1 LNLRDGFKRLVKR
14 FKGNIMELGHTPTG
28 DDAFQTAKR
37 LVRETIPK
45 RKKIITASVLCMVGV
60 SVFTAALAYT
70 TKLIVND
77 VFVAKD
83 ASAAIEVAI
92 IVIFVSF
99 SKSLFHYG
107 NAVLQNVLNRSIS
120 SSYQKETFENTLRR
134 EISFFNGKHAS
145 DHMAQ
150 IRLYGMAAGQA
161 VTVICSR
168 FLTEVLTLVALFV
181 VMFLQDALMTFYS
194 ILIIP
199 VIFGLVSFLSRKI
212 RKVAKE
218 EADLSGQYF
227 AAGSEALAGVRT
239 VKSYNLENKSI
250 EKFNSSVDALE
261 DRIFGISKVTAAT
274 HPIMEFLGGLVLGV
288 FVIYAAWQTINYGKT
303 PGEFTAFI
311 TAFLLAYQPAA
322 KISKLWVELQK
333 SLTQSFFMFLL
344 IDTKPQVLG
353 LGSKSLKEVGGSVT
367 FSDVSFG
374 YENDDVSIN
383 KVSFNLSPGEKVAIV
398 GKSGAG
404 KSTLIDLILGFYRP
418 DQGKIE
424 IGSVDI
430 SSILPM
436 DLKSHIAFISQDV
449 FLFDDTIE
457 ENIKDGFSAASKA
470 EINIAVKNAQVDSF
484 VADFPLG
491 LQTIVGANGSNLSGG
506 QKQRVAIARG
516 LLKKASIYIFD
527 EATSALDLEN
537 EREILTALLKTLEN
551 ETVIFVSHR
560 PALFDYVDKVLMLEK
575 GKVVGFDQPS
585 KIDKT
590 STEFRDLFGVLE

>member
-1 LNLRDGFKRLVKR
+1 
-14 FKGNIMELGHTPTG
+14 MESVNTPTG
-28 DDAFQTAKR
+28 DDALKTAKR
-37 LVRETIPK
+37 LIKETIPK
-45 RKKIITASVLCMVGV
+45 RKKIITASIVCMVGV

-83 ASAAIEVAI
+83 AGAAIEVAI

-107 NAVLQNVLNRSIS
+107 NAVLQTVLNRSIS
-120 SSYQKETFENTLRR
+120 SFYQKEAFQKTLRR

-161 VTVICSR
+161 VTAICSR

-181 VMFLQDALMTFYS
+181 VMFLQDALMTLYS
-194 ILIIP
+194 IVIIP
-199 VIFGLVSFLSRKI
+199 IIFGLVSFLSRKI

-218 EADLSGQYF
+218 ETDLSGHYF

-239 VKSYNLENKSI
+239 VKSYNLERKSI

-288 FVIYAAWQTINYGKT
+288 FVIYAAWQTITYGKI

-311 TAFLLAYQPAA
+311 TAFLLAYQPAS

-333 SLTQSFFMFLL
+333 SLTQSFFMFRL
-344 IDTKPQVLG
+344 IDTKPKSVSCG
-353 LGSKSLKEVGGSVT
+353 NKSLQSGNGSVN
-367 FSDVSFG
+367 FSNVSFG
-374 YENDDVSIN
+374 YENDEVSID
-383 KVSFNLSPGEKVAIV
+383 KVSFNLEPGDKVAIV

-404 KSTLIDLILGFYRP
+404 KSTLVDLILGFYSP
-418 DQGKIE
+418 TDGMIE
-424 IGSVDI
+424 IGSMDI
-430 SSILPM
+430 SSISPM
-436 DLKSHIAFISQDV
+436 NLKNHIAFISQDV

-457 ENIKDGFSAASKA
+457 ENIKDGFASASHE
-470 EINIAVKNAQVDSF
+470 EIIAAVQSAQVDGF
-484 VADFPLG
+484 AEDFPLG
-491 LQTIVGANGSNLSGG
+491 LQTRVGANGSNLSGG

-516 LLKKASIYIFD
+516 LLKRASIYIFD
-527 EATSALDLEN
+527 EATSALDVEN
-537 EREILTALLKTLEN
+537 EREIMTALLETLKN
-551 ETVIFVSHR
+551 ETVIFVTHR
-560 PALFDYVDKVLMLEK
+560 PALFEYVDKVLMLEK
-575 GKVVGFDQPS
+575 GRVVGFDEPS

-590 STEFRDLFGVLE
+590 STEFRELFGVLQ

>member
-1 LNLRDGFKRLVKR
+1 
-14 FKGNIMELGHTPTG
+14 MESVNTPTG
-28 DDAFQTAKR
+28 DDALKTAKR
-37 LVRETIPK
+37 LIKETIPK
-45 RKKIITASVLCMVGV
+45 RKKIITASILCMVGV

-83 ASAAIEVAI
+83 AGAAIEVAI

-107 NAVLQNVLNRSIS
+107 NAVLQMVLNRSIS
-120 SSYQKETFENTLRR
+120 SFYQKEAFQKTLRR

-161 VTVICSR
+161 VTAICSR

-181 VMFLQDALMTFYS
+181 VMFLQDALMTLYS
-194 ILIIP
+194 IVIIP
-199 VIFGLVSFLSRKI
+199 IIFGLVSFLSRKI

-218 EADLSGQYF
+218 ETDLSGHYF

-239 VKSYNLENKSI
+239 VKSYNLERKSI

-288 FVIYAAWQTINYGKT
+288 FVIYAAWQTITYGKT

-311 TAFLLAYQPAA
+311 TAFLLAYQPAS

-333 SLTQSFFMFLL
+333 SLTQSFFMFRL
-344 IDTKPQVLG
+344 IDTKPKSVSCG
-353 LGSKSLKEVGGSVT
+353 NKSLQSGNGSVN
-367 FSDVSFG
+367 FSNVSFG
-374 YENDDVSIN
+374 YENDEVSID
-383 KVSFNLSPGEKVAIV
+383 KVSFNLEPGDKVAIV

-404 KSTLIDLILGFYRP
+404 KSTLVDLILGFYSP
-418 DQGKIE
+418 TDGMIE
-424 IGSVDI
+424 IGSMDI
-430 SSILPM
+430 SSISPM
-436 DLKSHIAFISQDV
+436 NLKNHIAFISQDV

-457 ENIKDGFSAASKA
+457 ENIKDGFASASHE
-470 EINIAVKNAQVDSF
+470 EIIAAVKSAQVDGF
-484 VADFPLG
+484 AEDFPLG
-491 LQTIVGANGSNLSGG
+491 LQTRVGANGSNLSGG

-516 LLKKASIYIFD
+516 LLKRASIYIFD
-527 EATSALDLEN
+527 EATSALDVEN
-537 EREILTALLKTLEN
+537 EREIMTALLETLKN
-551 ETVIFVSHR
+551 ETVIFVTHR
-560 PALFDYVDKVLMLEK
+560 PALFEYVDKVLMLEK
-575 GKVVGFDQPS
+575 GRVVGFDEPS

-590 STEFRDLFGVLE
+590 STEFRELFGVLQ

>member
-1 LNLRDGFKRLVKR
+1 
-14 FKGNIMELGHTPTG
+14 MESVNTPTG
-28 DDAFQTAKR
+28 DDALKTAKR
-37 LVRETIPK
+37 LIKETIPK
-45 RKKIITASVLCMVGV
+45 RKKIITASIVCMVVV

-83 ASAAIEVAI
+83 AGAAIEVAI

-99 SKSLFHYG
+99 AKSLFHYG
-107 NAVLQNVLNRSIS
+107 NAVLQTVLNRSIS
-120 SSYQKETFENTLRR
+120 SFYQKEAFQKTLRR

-161 VTVICSR
+161 VTAICSR

-181 VMFLQDALMTFYS
+181 VMFLQDALMTLYS
-194 ILIIP
+194 IVIIP
-199 VIFGLVSFLSRKI
+199 IIFGLVSFLSRKI

-218 EADLSGQYF
+218 ETDLSGHYF

-239 VKSYNLENKSI
+239 VKSYNLERKSI

-288 FVIYAAWQTINYGKT
+288 FVIYAAWQTITYGKT

-311 TAFLLAYQPAA
+311 TAFLLAYQPAS

-333 SLTQSFFMFLL
+333 SLTQSFFMFRL
-344 IDTKPQVLG
+344 IDTKPKSVSCG
-353 LGSKSLKEVGGSVT
+353 NKSLQSGNGSVN
-367 FSDVSFG
+367 FSNVSFG
-374 YENDDVSIN
+374 YENDEVSID
-383 KVSFNLSPGEKVAIV
+383 KVSFNLEPGDKVAIV

-404 KSTLIDLILGFYRP
+404 KSTLVDLILGFYSP
-418 DQGKIE
+418 TDGMIE
-424 IGSVDI
+424 IGSMDI
-430 SSILPM
+430 SSISPM
-436 DLKSHIAFISQDV
+436 DLKNHIAFISQDV

-457 ENIKDGFSAASKA
+457 ENIKDGFASASHE
-470 EINIAVKNAQVDSF
+470 EIIAAVQSAQVDGF
-484 VADFPLG
+484 AEDFPLG
-491 LQTIVGANGSNLSGG
+491 LQTRVGANGSNLSGG

-516 LLKKASIYIFD
+516 LLKRASIYIFD
-527 EATSALDLEN
+527 EATSALDVEN
-537 EREILTALLKTLEN
+537 EREIMTALLETLKN
-551 ETVIFVSHR
+551 ETVIFVTHR
-560 PALFDYVDKVLMLEK
+560 PALFEYVDKVLMLEK
-575 GKVVGFDQPS
+575 GRVVGFDEPS

-590 STEFRDLFGVLE
+590 STEFRELFGLLQ

>member
-1 LNLRDGFKRLVKR
+1 
-14 FKGNIMELGHTPTG
+14 MELGHTPTG

-37 LVRETIPK
+37 LVKETIPK

-424 IGSVDI
+424 IGSIDI

-590 STEFRDLFGVLE
+590 STEFRDLFGVLD

>member
-1 LNLRDGFKRLVKR
+1 
-14 FKGNIMELGHTPTG
+14 MESVNTPTG
-28 DDAFQTAKR
+28 DDALKTAKR
-37 LVRETIPK
+37 LIKETIPK
-45 RKKIITASVLCMVGV
+45 RKKIITASILCMVGV

-83 ASAAIEVAI
+83 AGAAIEVAI

-107 NAVLQNVLNRSIS
+107 NAVLQTVLNRSIS
-120 SSYQKETFENTLRR
+120 SFYQKEAFQKTLRR

-161 VTVICSR
+161 VTAICSR

-181 VMFLQDALMTFYS
+181 VMFLQDTLMTLYS
-194 ILIIP
+194 IVIIP
-199 VIFGLVSFLSRKI
+199 IIFGLVSFLSRKI

-218 EADLSGQYF
+218 ETDLSGNYF

-239 VKSYNLENKSI
+239 VKSYNLERKSI

-288 FVIYAAWQTINYGKT
+288 FVIYAAWQTIAYGKT

-311 TAFLLAYQPAA
+311 TAFLLAYQPAS

-333 SLTQSFFMFLL
+333 SLTQSFFMFRL
-344 IDTKPQVLG
+344 IDTKPKSVSCG
-353 LGSKSLKEVGGSVT
+353 NKSLQSGNGSVN

-374 YENDDVSIN
+374 YENDEVSID
-383 KVSFNLSPGEKVAIV
+383 KVSFNLEPGDKVAIV

-404 KSTLIDLILGFYRP
+404 KSTLVDLILGFYSP
-418 DQGKIE
+418 TDGMIE
-424 IGSVDI
+424 IGSMDI
-430 SSILPM
+430 SSISPM
-436 DLKSHIAFISQDV
+436 NLKNHIAFISQDV

-457 ENIKDGFSAASKA
+457 ENIKDGFASASHE
-470 EINIAVKNAQVDSF
+470 EIIAAVKSAQVDGF
-484 VADFPLG
+484 AEDFPLG
-491 LQTIVGANGSNLSGG
+491 LQTRVGANGSNLSGG

-516 LLKKASIYIFD
+516 LLKRASIYIFD
-527 EATSALDLEN
+527 EATSALDVEN
-537 EREILTALLKTLEN
+537 EREIMTALLETLKN
-551 ETVIFVSHR
+551 ETVIFVTHR
-560 PALFDYVDKVLMLEK
+560 PALFEYVDKVLMLEK
-575 GKVVGFDQPS
+575 GRVVGFDEPS

-590 STEFRDLFGVLE
+590 STEFRELFGVLQ

>member
-1 LNLRDGFKRLVKR
+1 
-14 FKGNIMELGHTPTG
+14 MELGHTPTG

-37 LVRETIPK
+37 LVKETIPK

-424 IGSVDI
+424 IGSIDI

>member
-1 LNLRDGFKRLVKR
+1 
-14 FKGNIMELGHTPTG
+14 MELGHTPTG

-168 FLTEVLTLVALFV
+168 FLTEVLTLIALFF

-344 IDTKPQVLG
+344 IDTRPQLLG
-353 LGSKSLKEVGGSVT
+353 MGNKSLKTIGGSVT

-418 DQGKIE
+418 DKGKIE
-424 IGSVDI
+424 IGSIDI

-457 ENIKDGFSAASKA
+457 ENIKDGFSNASKA

-590 STEFRDLFGVLE
+590 STEFRHLFGVLE

>member
-1 LNLRDGFKRLVKR
+1 
-14 FKGNIMELGHTPTG
+14 MESVNTPTG
-28 DDAFQTAKR
+28 DDALKTAKR
-37 LVRETIPK
+37 LIKETIPK
-45 RKKIITASVLCMVGV
+45 RKKIITASIVCMVGV

-83 ASAAIEVAI
+83 AGAAIEVAI

-107 NAVLQNVLNRSIS
+107 NAVLQTVLNRSIS
-120 SSYQKETFENTLRR
+120 SFYQKEAFQKTLRR

-161 VTVICSR
+161 VTAICSR

-181 VMFLQDALMTFYS
+181 VMFLQDTLMTLYS
-194 ILIIP
+194 IVIIP
-199 VIFGLVSFLSRKI
+199 IIFGLVSFLSRKI

-218 EADLSGQYF
+218 ETDLSGHYF

-239 VKSYNLENKSI
+239 VKSYNLERKSI

-288 FVIYAAWQTINYGKT
+288 FVIYAAWQTITYGKT

-311 TAFLLAYQPAA
+311 TAFLLAYQPAS

-333 SLTQSFFMFLL
+333 SLTQSFFMFRL
-344 IDTKPQVLG
+344 IDTKPKSVSCG
-353 LGSKSLKEVGGSVT
+353 NKSLQSGNGSVN
-367 FSDVSFG
+367 FSNVSFG
-374 YENDDVSIN
+374 YENDEVSID
-383 KVSFNLSPGEKVAIV
+383 KVSFNLEPGDKVAIV

-404 KSTLIDLILGFYRP
+404 KSTLVDLILGFYSP
-418 DQGKIE
+418 TDGMIE
-424 IGSVDI
+424 IGSMDI
-430 SSILPM
+430 SSISPM
-436 DLKSHIAFISQDV
+436 NLKNHIAFISQDV

-457 ENIKDGFSAASKA
+457 ENIKDGFASASHE
-470 EINIAVKNAQVDSF
+470 EIIAAVQSAQVDGF
-484 VADFPLG
+484 AEDFPLG
-491 LQTIVGANGSNLSGG
+491 LQTRVGANGSNLSGG

-516 LLKKASIYIFD
+516 LLKRASIYIFD
-527 EATSALDLEN
+527 EATSALDVEN
-537 EREILTALLKTLEN
+537 EREIMTALLETLKN
-551 ETVIFVSHR
+551 ETVIFVTHR
-560 PALFDYVDKVLMLEK
+560 PALFEYVDKVLMLEK
-575 GKVVGFDQPS
+575 GRVVGFDEPS

-590 STEFRDLFGVLE
+590 STEFRELFGVLQ

>member
-1 LNLRDGFKRLVKR
+1 
-14 FKGNIMELGHTPTG
+14 MESVNTPTG
-28 DDAFQTAKR
+28 DDALKTAKR
-37 LVRETIPK
+37 LIKETIPK
-45 RKKIITASVLCMVGV
+45 RKKIITASIVCMVGV

-83 ASAAIEVAI
+83 AGAAIEVAI

-107 NAVLQNVLNRSIS
+107 NAVLQTVLNRSIS
-120 SSYQKETFENTLRR
+120 SFYQKEAFQKTLRR

-161 VTVICSR
+161 VTAICSR

-181 VMFLQDALMTFYS
+181 VMFLQDALMTLYS
-194 ILIIP
+194 IVIIP
-199 VIFGLVSFLSRKI
+199 IIFGLVSFLSRKI

-218 EADLSGQYF
+218 ETDLSGHYF

-239 VKSYNLENKSI
+239 VKSYNLERKSI

-288 FVIYAAWQTINYGKT
+288 FVIYAAWQTITYGKT

-311 TAFLLAYQPAA
+311 TAFLLAYQPAS

-333 SLTQSFFMFLL
+333 SLTQSFFMFRL
-344 IDTKPQVLG
+344 IDTKPKSVSCG
-353 LGSKSLKEVGGSVT
+353 NKSLQSGNGSVN
-367 FSDVSFG
+367 FSHVSFG
-374 YENDDVSIN
+374 YENDEVSID
-383 KVSFNLSPGEKVAIV
+383 KVSFSLQPGDKVAIV

-404 KSTLIDLILGFYRP
+404 KSTLVDLILGFYSP
-418 DQGKIE
+418 TDGMIE
-424 IGSVDI
+424 IGSMDI
-430 SSILPM
+430 SSISPM
-436 DLKSHIAFISQDV
+436 ELKNHIAFISQDV

-457 ENIKDGFSAASKA
+457 ENIKDGFASASER
-470 EINIAVKNAQVDSF
+470 EIIAAVKSAQVDGF
-484 VADFPLG
+484 AEDFPLG
-491 LQTIVGANGSNLSGG
+491 LQTRVGANGSNLSGG

-527 EATSALDLEN
+527 EATSALDVEN
-537 EREILTALLKTLEN
+537 EREIMTALLETLKN
-551 ETVIFVSHR
+551 ETVIFVTHR
-560 PALFDYVDKVLMLEK
+560 PALFEYVDKVLMLEK
-575 GKVVGFDQPS
+575 GRVVGFDKPS
-585 KIDKT
+585 KIDET
-590 STEFRDLFGVLE
+590 STEFRELFGVFQ

>member
-1 LNLRDGFKRLVKR
+1 
-14 FKGNIMELGHTPTG
+14 MESVTTPTG
-28 DDAFQTAKR
+28 DDALKTAKR
-37 LVRETIPK
+37 LIKETIPK
-45 RKKIITASVLCMVGV
+45 RKKIITASIVCMVGV

-83 ASAAIEVAI
+83 AAAAIEVAI

-107 NAVLQNVLNRSIS
+107 NAVLQTVLNRSIS
-120 SSYQKETFENTLRR
+120 SFYQKDAVQKTLSR

-161 VTVICSR
+161 VTAICSR

-181 VMFLQDALMTFYS
+181 VMFLQDALMTLYS
-194 ILIIP
+194 IVIIP

-218 EADLSGQYF
+218 ETDLSGHYF

-239 VKSYNLENKSI
+239 VKSYNLERKSI

-288 FVIYAAWQTINYGKT
+288 FVIYAAWQTITYGKT

-311 TAFLLAYQPAA
+311 TAFLLAYQPAS

-333 SLTQSFFMFLL
+333 SLTQSFFMFRL
-344 IDTKPQVLG
+344 IDTKPKSVSCG
-353 LGSKSLKEVGGSVT
+353 NKSLQSGNGSVN
-367 FSDVSFG
+367 FSHVSFG
-374 YENDDVSIN
+374 YENDEVSID
-383 KVSFNLSPGEKVAIV
+383 KVSFSLQSGDKVAIV

-404 KSTLIDLILGFYRP
+404 KSTLVDLILGFYSP
-418 DQGKIE
+418 TDGMIE
-424 IGSVDI
+424 IGSTDI
-430 SSILPM
+430 SSISPM
-436 DLKSHIAFISQDV
+436 ELKNHIAFISQDV

-457 ENIKDGFSAASKA
+457 ENIKDGFASASER
-470 EINIAVKNAQVDSF
+470 EIIAAVKSAQVDGF
-484 VADFPLG
+484 AEDFPLG
-491 LQTIVGANGSNLSGG
+491 LQTRVGANGSNLSGG

-527 EATSALDLEN
+527 EATSALDVEN
-537 EREILTALLKTLEN
+537 EREIMTALLETLKN
-551 ETVIFVSHR
+551 ETVIFVTHR
-560 PALFDYVDKVLMLEK
+560 PALFEYVDKVLMLEK
-575 GKVVGFDQPS
+575 GRVVGFDKPS
-585 KIDKT
+585 KIDET
-590 STEFRDLFGVLE
+590 STEFRELFGVYQ

>member
-1 LNLRDGFKRLVKR
+1 
-14 FKGNIMELGHTPTG
+14 MELGHTPTG

-168 FLTEVLTLVALFV
+168 FLTEVLTLVALFF
-181 VMFLQDALMTFYS
+181 VMFLQDAIMTFYS

-311 TAFLLAYQPAA
+311 TAFLLAYQPAS

-333 SLTQSFFMFLL
+333 SLTQSYFMFLL
-344 IDTKPQVLG
+344 IDTRPQLLG
-353 LGSKSLKEVGGSVT
+353 MGNKSLKTIGGSVT

-418 DQGKIE
+418 DKGKIE
-424 IGSVDI
+424 IGSIDI

-457 ENIKDGFSAASKA
+457 ENIKDGFSNASKA
-470 EINIAVKNAQVDSF
+470 EINIAVQNAQVDSF

>member
-1 LNLRDGFKRLVKR
+1 
-14 FKGNIMELGHTPTG
+14 MESVNTPTG
-28 DDAFQTAKR
+28 DDALKTAKR
-37 LVRETIPK
+37 LIKETIPK
-45 RKKIITASVLCMVGV
+45 RKKIITASIVCMVGV

-83 ASAAIEVAI
+83 AGAAIEVAI

-107 NAVLQNVLNRSIS
+107 NAVLQTVLNRSIS
-120 SSYQKETFENTLRR
+120 SFYQKEAFQKTLRR

-161 VTVICSR
+161 VTAICSR

-181 VMFLQDALMTFYS
+181 VMFLQDALMTLYS
-194 ILIIP
+194 IVIIP
-199 VIFGLVSFLSRKI
+199 IIFGLVSFLSRKI

-218 EADLSGQYF
+218 ETDLSGHYF

-239 VKSYNLENKSI
+239 VKSYNLERKSI

-288 FVIYAAWQTINYGKT
+288 FVIYAAWQTITYGKT

-311 TAFLLAYQPAA
+311 TAFLLAYQPAS

-333 SLTQSFFMFLL
+333 SLTQSFFMFRL
-344 IDTKPQVLG
+344 IDTKPKSVSCG
-353 LGSKSLKEVGGSVT
+353 NKSLQSGNGSVN
-367 FSDVSFG
+367 FSNVSFG
-374 YENDDVSIN
+374 YENDEVSID
-383 KVSFNLSPGEKVAIV
+383 KVSFNLEPGDKVAIV

-404 KSTLIDLILGFYRP
+404 KSTLVDLILGFYSP
-418 DQGKIE
+418 TDGMIE
-424 IGSVDI
+424 IGSMDI
-430 SSILPM
+430 SSISPM
-436 DLKSHIAFISQDV
+436 SLKNHIAFISQDV

-457 ENIKDGFSAASKA
+457 ENIKDGFASASHE
-470 EINIAVKNAQVDSF
+470 EIIAAVQSAQVDGF
-484 VADFPLG
+484 AEDFPLG
-491 LQTIVGANGSNLSGG
+491 LQTRVGANGSNLSGG

-516 LLKKASIYIFD
+516 LLKRASIYIFD
-527 EATSALDLEN
+527 EATSALDVEN
-537 EREILTALLKTLEN
+537 EREIMTALLETLKN
-551 ETVIFVSHR
+551 ETVIFVTHR
-560 PALFDYVDKVLMLEK
+560 PALFEYVDKVLMLEK
-575 GKVVGFDQPS
+575 GRVVGFDEPS

-590 STEFRDLFGVLE
+590 STEFRELFGVLQ

>member
-1 LNLRDGFKRLVKR
+1 
-14 FKGNIMELGHTPTG
+14 MESVNTPTG
-28 DDAFQTAKR
+28 DDALKTAKR
-37 LVRETIPK
+37 LIKETITK
-45 RKKIITASVLCMVGV
+45 RKKIITASIVCMVGV

-83 ASAAIEVAI
+83 AGAAIEVAI

-107 NAVLQNVLNRSIS
+107 NAVLQTVLNRSIS
-120 SSYQKETFENTLRR
+120 SFYQKEAFQKTLRR

-161 VTVICSR
+161 VTAICSR

-181 VMFLQDALMTFYS
+181 VMFLQDALMTLYS
-194 ILIIP
+194 IVIIP
-199 VIFGLVSFLSRKI
+199 IIFGLVSFLSRKI

-218 EADLSGQYF
+218 ETDLSGHYF

-239 VKSYNLENKSI
+239 VKSYNLERKSI

-288 FVIYAAWQTINYGKT
+288 FVIYAAWQTITYGKT

-311 TAFLLAYQPAA
+311 TAFLLAYQPAS

-333 SLTQSFFMFLL
+333 SLTQSFFMFRL
-344 IDTKPQVLG
+344 IDTKPKSVSCG
-353 LGSKSLKEVGGSVT
+353 NKSLQSGNGSVN
-367 FSDVSFG
+367 FSNVSFG
-374 YENDDVSIN
+374 YENDEVSID
-383 KVSFNLSPGEKVAIV
+383 KVSFNLEPGDKVAIV

-404 KSTLIDLILGFYRP
+404 KSTLVDLILGFYSP
-418 DQGKIE
+418 TDGMIE
-424 IGSVDI
+424 IGSMDI
-430 SSILPM
+430 SSISPM
-436 DLKSHIAFISQDV
+436 DLKNHIAFISQDV

-457 ENIKDGFSAASKA
+457 ENIKDGFASASHE
-470 EINIAVKNAQVDSF
+470 EIIAAVKSAQVDGF
-484 VADFPLG
+484 AEDFPLG
-491 LQTIVGANGSNLSGG
+491 LQTRVGANGSNLSGG

-516 LLKKASIYIFD
+516 LLKRASIYIFD
-527 EATSALDLEN
+527 EATSALDVEN
-537 EREILTALLKTLEN
+537 EREIMTALLETLKN
-551 ETVIFVSHR
+551 ETVIFVTHR
-560 PALFDYVDKVLMLEK
+560 PALFEYVDKVLMLEK
-575 GKVVGFDQPS
+575 GRVVGFDEPS

-590 STEFRDLFGVLE
+590 STEFRELFGVLQ

>member
-1 LNLRDGFKRLVKR
+1 
-14 FKGNIMELGHTPTG
+14 MESVNTPTG
-28 DDAFQTAKR
+28 DDALKTAKR
-37 LVRETIPK
+37 LIKETIPK
-45 RKKIITASVLCMVGV
+45 RKKIITASIVCMVGV

-83 ASAAIEVAI
+83 AGAAIEVAI

-99 SKSLFHYG
+99 AKSLFHYG
-107 NAVLQNVLNRSIS
+107 NAVLQTVLNRSIS
-120 SSYQKETFENTLRR
+120 SFYQKEAFQKTLRR

-161 VTVICSR
+161 VTAICSR

-181 VMFLQDALMTFYS
+181 VMFLQDALMTLYS
-194 ILIIP
+194 VVIIP
-199 VIFGLVSFLSRKI
+199 IIFGLVSFLSRKI

-218 EADLSGQYF
+218 ETDLSGHYF

-239 VKSYNLENKSI
+239 VKSYNLERKSI

-288 FVIYAAWQTINYGKT
+288 FVIYAAWQTITYGKT

-311 TAFLLAYQPAA
+311 TAFLLAYQPAS

-333 SLTQSFFMFLL
+333 SLTQSFFMFRL
-344 IDTKPQVLG
+344 IDTKPKSVSCG
-353 LGSKSLKEVGGSVT
+353 NKSLQSGNGSVN
-367 FSDVSFG
+367 FSHVSFG
-374 YENDDVSIN
+374 YENDEVSID
-383 KVSFNLSPGEKVAIV
+383 KVSFSLQPGDKVAIV

-404 KSTLIDLILGFYRP
+404 KSTLVDLILGFYSP
-418 DQGKIE
+418 TDGMIE
-424 IGSVDI
+424 IGSTDI
-430 SSILPM
+430 SSISPM
-436 DLKSHIAFISQDV
+436 ELKNHIAFISQDV

-457 ENIKDGFSAASKA
+457 ENIKDGFASASER
-470 EINIAVKNAQVDSF
+470 EIIAAVKSAQVDGF
-484 VADFPLG
+484 AEDFPLG
-491 LQTIVGANGSNLSGG
+491 LQTRVGANGSNLSGG

-527 EATSALDLEN
+527 EATSALDVEN
-537 EREILTALLKTLEN
+537 EREIMTALLETLKN
-551 ETVIFVSHR
+551 ETVIFVTHR
-560 PALFDYVDKVLMLEK
+560 PALFEYVDKVLMLEK
-575 GKVVGFDQPS
+575 GRVVGFDKPS
-585 KIDKT
+585 KIDET
-590 STEFRDLFGVLE
+590 STEFRELFGVFQ

>member
-1 LNLRDGFKRLVKR
+1 
-14 FKGNIMELGHTPTG
+14 MESVNTPTG
-28 DDAFQTAKR
+28 DDALKTAKR
-37 LVRETIPK
+37 LIKETIPK
-45 RKKIITASVLCMVGV
+45 RKKIITASILCMVGV

-83 ASAAIEVAI
+83 AGAAIEVAI

-107 NAVLQNVLNRSIS
+107 NAVLQTVLNRSIS
-120 SSYQKETFENTLRR
+120 SFYQKEAFQKTLRR

-161 VTVICSR
+161 VTAICSR

-181 VMFLQDALMTFYS
+181 VMFLQDTLMTLYS
-194 ILIIP
+194 IVIIP
-199 VIFGLVSFLSRKI
+199 IIFGLVSFLSRKI

-218 EADLSGQYF
+218 ETDLSGHYF

-239 VKSYNLENKSI
+239 VKSYNLERKSI

-274 HPIMEFLGGLVLGV
+274 HPIMEFLGGLVLGL
-288 FVIYAAWQTINYGKT
+288 FVIYAAWQTITYGKT

-311 TAFLLAYQPAA
+311 TAFLLAYQPAS
-322 KISKLWVELQK
+322 KLSKLWVELQK
-333 SLTQSFFMFLL
+333 SLTQSFFMFRL
-344 IDTKPQVLG
+344 IDTKPKSVSCG
-353 LGSKSLKEVGGSVT
+353 NKSLQSGNGSVN

-374 YENDDVSIN
+374 YENDEVSID
-383 KVSFNLSPGEKVAIV
+383 KVSFNLEPGDKVAIV

-404 KSTLIDLILGFYRP
+404 KSTLVDLILGFYSP
-418 DQGKIE
+418 TDGMIE
-424 IGSVDI
+424 IGSMDI
-430 SSILPM
+430 SSISPM
-436 DLKSHIAFISQDV
+436 NLKNHIAFISQDV

-457 ENIKDGFSAASKA
+457 ENIKDGFASASHE
-470 EINIAVKNAQVDSF
+470 EIIAAVKSAQVDGF
-484 VADFPLG
+484 AEDFPLG
-491 LQTIVGANGSNLSGG
+491 LQTRVGANGSNLSGG

-516 LLKKASIYIFD
+516 LLKRASIYIFD
-527 EATSALDLEN
+527 EATSALDVEN
-537 EREILTALLKTLEN
+537 EREIMTALLETLKN
-551 ETVIFVSHR
+551 ETVIFVTHR
-560 PALFDYVDKVLMLEK
+560 PALFEYVDKVLMLEK
-575 GKVVGFDQPS
+575 GRVVGFDEPS

-590 STEFRDLFGVLE
+590 STEFRELFGVLQ

>member
-1 LNLRDGFKRLVKR
+1 
-14 FKGNIMELGHTPTG
+14 MESVNTPTG
-28 DDAFQTAKR
+28 DDALKTAKR
-37 LVRETIPK
+37 LIKETIPK
-45 RKKIITASVLCMVGV
+45 RKKIITASIVCMVGV

-83 ASAAIEVAI
+83 AGAAIEVAI

-107 NAVLQNVLNRSIS
+107 NAVLQTVLNRSIS
-120 SSYQKETFENTLRR
+120 SFYQKEAFQKTLRR

-161 VTVICSR
+161 VTAICSR

-181 VMFLQDALMTFYS
+181 VMFLQDALMTLYS
-194 ILIIP
+194 IVIIP
-199 VIFGLVSFLSRKI
+199 IIFGLVSFLSRKI

-218 EADLSGQYF
+218 ETDLSGHYF

-239 VKSYNLENKSI
+239 VKSYNLERKSI

-288 FVIYAAWQTINYGKT
+288 FVIYAAWQTITYGKT

-311 TAFLLAYQPAA
+311 TAFLLAYQPAS

-333 SLTQSFFMFLL
+333 SLTQSFFMFRL
-344 IDTKPQVLG
+344 IDTKPKSVSCG
-353 LGSKSLKEVGGSVT
+353 NKSLQSGNGSVN
-367 FSDVSFG
+367 FSNVSFG
-374 YENDDVSIN
+374 YENDEVSID
-383 KVSFNLSPGEKVAIV
+383 KVSFNLEPGDKVAIV

-404 KSTLIDLILGFYRP
+404 KSTLVDLILGFYSP
-418 DQGKIE
+418 TDGMIE
-424 IGSVDI
+424 IGSMDI
-430 SSILPM
+430 SSISPM
-436 DLKSHIAFISQDV
+436 NLKNHIAFISQDV

-457 ENIKDGFSAASKA
+457 ENIKDGFASASHE
-470 EINIAVKNAQVDSF
+470 EIIAAVKSAQVDGF
-484 VADFPLG
+484 AEDFPLG
-491 LQTIVGANGSNLSGG
+491 LQTRVGANGSNLSGG

-527 EATSALDLEN
+527 EATSALDVEN
-537 EREILTALLKTLEN
+537 EREIMTALLETLKN
-551 ETVIFVSHR
+551 ETVIFVTHR
-560 PALFDYVDKVLMLEK
+560 PALFEYVDKVLMLEK
-575 GKVVGFDQPS
+575 GRVVGFDEPS

-590 STEFRDLFGVLE
+590 STEFRELFGVLQ

>member
-1 LNLRDGFKRLVKR
+1 
-14 FKGNIMELGHTPTG
+14 MESVNTPTG
-28 DDAFQTAKR
+28 DDALKTAKR
-37 LVRETIPK
+37 LIKETIPK
-45 RKKIITASVLCMVGV
+45 RKKIITASIVCMVGV

-83 ASAAIEVAI
+83 AGAAIEVAI

-107 NAVLQNVLNRSIS
+107 NAVLQMVLNRSIS
-120 SSYQKETFENTLRR
+120 SFYQKEAFQKTLRR

-161 VTVICSR
+161 VTAICSR

-181 VMFLQDALMTFYS
+181 VMFLQDALMTLYS
-194 ILIIP
+194 IVIIP
-199 VIFGLVSFLSRKI
+199 IIFGLVSFLSRKI

-218 EADLSGQYF
+218 ETDLSGHYF

-239 VKSYNLENKSI
+239 VKSYNLERKSI

-288 FVIYAAWQTINYGKT
+288 FVIYAAWQTITYGKT

-311 TAFLLAYQPAA
+311 TAFLLAYQPAS

-333 SLTQSFFMFLL
+333 SLTQSFFMFRL
-344 IDTKPQVLG
+344 IDTKPKSVSCG
-353 LGSKSLKEVGGSVT
+353 NKSLQSGNGSVN
-367 FSDVSFG
+367 FSNVSFG
-374 YENDDVSIN
+374 YENDEVSID
-383 KVSFNLSPGEKVAIV
+383 KVSFNLEPGDKVAIV

-404 KSTLIDLILGFYRP
+404 KSTLVDLILGFYSP
-418 DQGKIE
+418 TDGMIE
-424 IGSVDI
+424 IGSMDI
-430 SSILPM
+430 SSISPM
-436 DLKSHIAFISQDV
+436 DLKNHIAFISQDV

-457 ENIKDGFSAASKA
+457 ENIKDGFASASHE
-470 EINIAVKNAQVDSF
+470 EIIAAVKSAQVDGF
-484 VADFPLG
+484 AEDFPLG
-491 LQTIVGANGSNLSGG
+491 LQTRVGANGSNLSGG

-516 LLKKASIYIFD
+516 LLKRASIYIFD
-527 EATSALDLEN
+527 EATSALDVEN
-537 EREILTALLKTLEN
+537 EREIMTALLETLKN
-551 ETVIFVSHR
+551 ETVIFVTHR
-560 PALFDYVDKVLMLEK
+560 PALFEYVDKVLMLEK
-575 GKVVGFDQPS
+575 GRVVGFDEPS

-590 STEFRDLFGVLE
+590 STEFRELFGVLQ

>member
-1 LNLRDGFKRLVKR
+1 
-14 FKGNIMELGHTPTG
+14 MELGHTPTG

-168 FLTEVLTLVALFV
+168 FLTEVLTLIALFF

-199 VIFGLVSFLSRKI
+199 LIFGLVSFLSRKI

-344 IDTKPQVLG
+344 IDTRPQLLG
-353 LGSKSLKEVGGSVT
+353 MGNKSLKTIGGSVT

-418 DQGKIE
+418 DKGKIE
-424 IGSVDI
+424 IGSIDI

-457 ENIKDGFSAASKA
+457 ENIKDGFSDASKA

>member
-1 LNLRDGFKRLVKR
+1 
-14 FKGNIMELGHTPTG
+14 MESVNTPTG
-28 DDAFQTAKR
+28 DDALKTAKR
-37 LVRETIPK
+37 LIKETIPK
-45 RKKIITASVLCMVGV
+45 RKKIITASILCMVGV

-83 ASAAIEVAI
+83 AEAAIEVAI

-107 NAVLQNVLNRSIS
+107 NAVLQTVLNRSIS
-120 SSYQKETFENTLRR
+120 SFYQKEAFQKTLRR

-161 VTVICSR
+161 VTAICSR

-181 VMFLQDALMTFYS
+181 VMFLQDTLMTLYS
-194 ILIIP
+194 IVIIP
-199 VIFGLVSFLSRKI
+199 IIFGLVSFLSRKI

-218 EADLSGQYF
+218 ETDLSGHYF

-239 VKSYNLENKSI
+239 VKSYNLERKSI

-288 FVIYAAWQTINYGKT
+288 FVIYAAWQTITYGKT

-311 TAFLLAYQPAA
+311 TAFLLAYQPAS

-333 SLTQSFFMFLL
+333 SLTQSFFMFRL
-344 IDTKPQVLG
+344 IDTKPKSVSCG
-353 LGSKSLKEVGGSVT
+353 NKSLQGGNGSVN

-374 YENDDVSIN
+374 YENDEVSID
-383 KVSFNLSPGEKVAIV
+383 KVSFNLEPGDKVAIV

-404 KSTLIDLILGFYRP
+404 KSTLVDLILGFYSP
-418 DQGKIE
+418 TDGMIE
-424 IGSVDI
+424 IGSMDI
-430 SSILPM
+430 SSISPM
-436 DLKSHIAFISQDV
+436 NLKNHIAFISQDV

-457 ENIKDGFSAASKA
+457 ENIKDGFASASHE
-470 EINIAVKNAQVDSF
+470 EIIAAVKSAQVDGF
-484 VADFPLG
+484 AEDFPLG
-491 LQTIVGANGSNLSGG
+491 LQTRVGANGSNLSGG

-516 LLKKASIYIFD
+516 LLKRASIYIFD
-527 EATSALDLEN
+527 EATSALDVEN
-537 EREILTALLKTLEN
+537 EREIMTALLETLKN
-551 ETVIFVSHR
+551 ETVIFVTHR
-560 PALFDYVDKVLMLEK
+560 PALFEYVDKVLMLEK
-575 GKVVGFDQPS
+575 GRVVGFDEPS

-590 STEFRDLFGVLE
+590 STEFRELFGVLQ

>member
-1 LNLRDGFKRLVKR
+1 
-14 FKGNIMELGHTPTG
+14 MESVNTPTG
-28 DDAFQTAKR
+28 DDALKTAKR
-37 LVRETIPK
+37 LIKETIPK
-45 RKKIITASVLCMVGV
+45 RKKIITASIVCMVGV

-83 ASAAIEVAI
+83 AGAAIEVAI

-107 NAVLQNVLNRSIS
+107 NAVLQTVLNRSIS
-120 SSYQKETFENTLRR
+120 SFYQKEAFQKTLRR

-161 VTVICSR
+161 VTAICSR

-181 VMFLQDALMTFYS
+181 VMFLQDALMTLYS
-194 ILIIP
+194 IVIIP
-199 VIFGLVSFLSRKI
+199 IIFGLVSFLSRKI

-218 EADLSGQYF
+218 ETDLSGHYF

-239 VKSYNLENKSI
+239 VKSYNLERKSI

-274 HPIMEFLGGLVLGV
+274 HPIMEFLGGLVLGI
-288 FVIYAAWQTINYGKT
+288 FVIYAAWQTITYGKT

-311 TAFLLAYQPAA
+311 TAFLLAYQPAS

-333 SLTQSFFMFLL
+333 SLTQSFFMFRL
-344 IDTKPQVLG
+344 IDTKPKSVSCG
-353 LGSKSLKEVGGSVT
+353 NKSLQSGNGSVN
-367 FSDVSFG
+367 FSNVSFG
-374 YENDDVSIN
+374 YENDEVSID
-383 KVSFNLSPGEKVAIV
+383 KVSFNLEPGDKVAIV

-404 KSTLIDLILGFYRP
+404 KSTLVDLILGFYSP
-418 DQGKIE
+418 TDGMIE
-424 IGSVDI
+424 IGSMDI
-430 SSILPM
+430 SSISPM
-436 DLKSHIAFISQDV
+436 DLKNHIAFISQDV

-457 ENIKDGFSAASKA
+457 ENIKDGFASASHE
-470 EINIAVKNAQVDSF
+470 EIIAAVKSAQVDGF
-484 VADFPLG
+484 AEDFPLG
-491 LQTIVGANGSNLSGG
+491 LQTRVGANGSNLSGG

-516 LLKKASIYIFD
+516 LLKRASIYIFD
-527 EATSALDLEN
+527 EATSALDVEN
-537 EREILTALLKTLEN
+537 EREIMTALLETLKN
-551 ETVIFVSHR
+551 ETVIFVTHR
-560 PALFDYVDKVLMLEK
+560 PALFEYVDKVLMLEK
-575 GKVVGFDQPS
+575 GRVVGFDEPS

-590 STEFRDLFGVLE
+590 STEFRELFGVLQ

>member
-1 LNLRDGFKRLVKR
+1 
-14 FKGNIMELGHTPTG
+14 MESVTTPTG
-28 DDAFQTAKR
+28 DDALKTAKR
-37 LVRETIPK
+37 LIKETIPK
-45 RKKIITASVLCMVGV
+45 RKKIITASIVCMVGV

-83 ASAAIEVAI
+83 AAAAIEVAI

-107 NAVLQNVLNRSIS
+107 NAVLQTVLNRSIS
-120 SSYQKETFENTLRR
+120 SFYQKEAFQKTLRR

-161 VTVICSR
+161 VTAICSR

-181 VMFLQDALMTFYS
+181 VMFLQDALMTLYS
-194 ILIIP
+194 IVIIP

-218 EADLSGQYF
+218 ETDLSGHYF

-239 VKSYNLENKSI
+239 VKSYNLERKSI

-288 FVIYAAWQTINYGKT
+288 FVIYAAWQTITYGKT

-311 TAFLLAYQPAA
+311 TAFLLAYQPAS

-333 SLTQSFFMFLL
+333 SLTQSFFMFRL
-344 IDTKPQVLG
+344 IDTKPKSVSCG
-353 LGSKSLKEVGGSVT
+353 NKSLQSGNGSVN
-367 FSDVSFG
+367 FSHVSFG
-374 YENDDVSIN
+374 YENDEVSID
-383 KVSFNLSPGEKVAIV
+383 KVSFSLQPGDKVAIV

-404 KSTLIDLILGFYRP
+404 KSTLVDLILGFYSP
-418 DQGKIE
+418 TDGMIE
-424 IGSVDI
+424 IGSTDI
-430 SSILPM
+430 SSISPM
-436 DLKSHIAFISQDV
+436 NLKNHIAFISQDV

-457 ENIKDGFSAASKA
+457 ENIKDGFASASER
-470 EINIAVKNAQVDSF
+470 EIIAAVKSAQVDGF
-484 VADFPLG
+484 AEDFPLG
-491 LQTIVGANGSNLSGG
+491 LQTRVGANGSNLSGG

-527 EATSALDLEN
+527 EATSALDVEN
-537 EREILTALLKTLEN
+537 EREIMTALLETLKN
-551 ETVIFVSHR
+551 ETVIFVTHR
-560 PALFDYVDKVLMLEK
+560 PALFEYVDKVLMLEK
-575 GKVVGFDQPS
+575 GRVVGFDKPS
-585 KIDKT
+585 KIDET
-590 STEFRDLFGVLE
+590 STEFRELFGVFQ

>member
-1 LNLRDGFKRLVKR
+1 
-14 FKGNIMELGHTPTG
+14 MELGHTPTG

-168 FLTEVLTLVALFV
+168 FLTEVLTLIALFV

-333 SLTQSFFMFLL
+333 SLTQSYFMFLL
-344 IDTKPQVLG
+344 IDTRPQLLG
-353 LGSKSLKEVGGSVT
+353 MGNKSLKTIGGSVT

-418 DQGKIE
+418 DKGKIE
-424 IGSVDI
+424 IGSIDI

-457 ENIKDGFSAASKA
+457 ENIKDGFSNASKA

-590 STEFRDLFGVLE
+590 STEFRHLFGVLE

>member
-1 LNLRDGFKRLVKR
+1 
-14 FKGNIMELGHTPTG
+14 MESVNTPTG
-28 DDAFQTAKR
+28 DDALKTAKR
-37 LVRETIPK
+37 LIKETIPK
-45 RKKIITASVLCMVGV
+45 RKKIITASILCMVGV

-83 ASAAIEVAI
+83 AGAAIEVAI

-107 NAVLQNVLNRSIS
+107 NAVLQTVLNRSIS
-120 SSYQKETFENTLRR
+120 SFYQKEAFQKTLRR

-161 VTVICSR
+161 VTAICSR

-181 VMFLQDALMTFYS
+181 VMFLQDALMTLYS
-194 ILIIP
+194 IVIIP
-199 VIFGLVSFLSRKI
+199 IIFGLVSFLSRKI

-218 EADLSGQYF
+218 ETDLSGHYF

-239 VKSYNLENKSI
+239 VKSYNLERKSI

-288 FVIYAAWQTINYGKT
+288 FVIYAAWQTITFGKT

-311 TAFLLAYQPAA
+311 TAFLLAYQPAS

-333 SLTQSFFMFLL
+333 SVTQSFFMFRL
-344 IDTKPQVLG
+344 IDTKPKSVSCG
-353 LGSKSLKEVGGSVT
+353 NKSLQSGNGSVN

-374 YENDDVSIN
+374 YENDEVSID
-383 KVSFNLSPGEKVAIV
+383 KVSFNLEPGDKVAIV

-404 KSTLIDLILGFYRP
+404 KSTLVDLILGFYSP
-418 DQGKIE
+418 TDGMIE
-424 IGSVDI
+424 IGSMDI
-430 SSILPM
+430 SSTSPLY
-436 DLKSHIAFISQDV
+436 LKHHIAFISQDV
-449 FLFDDTIE
+449 FLFDDPLE
-457 ENIKDGFSAASKA
+457 ANIQDCFASASPDEVIA
-470 EINIAVKNAQVDSF
+470 AVKSAQVDGF
-484 VADFPLG
+484 AEDFPLG
-491 LQTIVGANGSNLSGG
+491 LQTRVGANGSNLSGG

-516 LLKKASIYIFD
+516 LLKRASIYIFD
-527 EATSALDLEN
+527 EATSALDVEN
-537 EREILTALLKTLEN
+537 EREIMTALLETLKN
-551 ETVIFVSHR
+551 ETVIFVTHR
-560 PALFDYVDKVLMLEK
+560 PALFEYVDKVLMLEK
-575 GKVVGFDQPS
+575 GRVVGFDEPS

-590 STEFRDLFGVLE
+590 STEFRELFGVLQ

>member
-1 LNLRDGFKRLVKR
+1 
-14 FKGNIMELGHTPTG
+14 MESVNTPTG
-28 DDAFQTAKR
+28 DDALKTAKR
-37 LVRETIPK
+37 LIKETIPK
-45 RKKIITASVLCMVGV
+45 RKKIITASIVCMVGV

-83 ASAAIEVAI
+83 AGAAIEVAI

-107 NAVLQNVLNRSIS
+107 NAVLQTVLNRSIS
-120 SSYQKETFENTLRR
+120 SFYQKEAFQKTLRR

-161 VTVICSR
+161 VTAICSR

-181 VMFLQDALMTFYS
+181 VMFLQDALMTLYS
-194 ILIIP
+194 VVIIP
-199 VIFGLVSFLSRKI
+199 IIFGLVSFLSRKI

-218 EADLSGQYF
+218 ETDLSGHYF

-239 VKSYNLENKSI
+239 VKSYNLERKSI

-288 FVIYAAWQTINYGKT
+288 FVIYAAWQTITYGKT

-311 TAFLLAYQPAA
+311 TAFLLAYQPAS

-333 SLTQSFFMFLL
+333 SLTQSFFMFRL
-344 IDTKPQVLG
+344 IDTKPKSVSCG
-353 LGSKSLKEVGGSVT
+353 NKSLQSGNGSVN
-367 FSDVSFG
+367 FSHVSFG
-374 YENDDVSIN
+374 YENDEVSID
-383 KVSFNLSPGEKVAIV
+383 KVSFSLQPGDKVAIV

-404 KSTLIDLILGFYRP
+404 KSTLVDLILGFYSP
-418 DQGKIE
+418 TDGMIE
-424 IGSVDI
+424 IGSTDI
-430 SSILPM
+430 SSISPM
-436 DLKSHIAFISQDV
+436 ELKNHIAFISQDV

-457 ENIKDGFSAASKA
+457 ENIKDGFASASER
-470 EINIAVKNAQVDSF
+470 EIIAAVKSAQVDGF
-484 VADFPLG
+484 AEDFPLG
-491 LQTIVGANGSNLSGG
+491 LQTRVGANGSNLSGG

-516 LLKKASIYIFD
+516 ILKKASIYIFD
-527 EATSALDLEN
+527 EATSALDVEN
-537 EREILTALLKTLEN
+537 EREIMTALLETLKN
-551 ETVIFVSHR
+551 ETVIFVTHR
-560 PALFDYVDKVLMLEK
+560 PALFEYVDKVLMLEK
-575 GKVVGFDQPS
+575 GRVVGFDKPS
-585 KIDKT
+585 KIDET
-590 STEFRDLFGVLE
+590 STEFRELFGVFQ

>member
-1 LNLRDGFKRLVKR
+1 
-14 FKGNIMELGHTPTG
+14 MESVNTPTG
-28 DDAFQTAKR
+28 DDALKTAKR
-37 LVRETIPK
+37 LIKETIPK
-45 RKKIITASVLCMVGV
+45 RKKIITASIVCMVGV

-83 ASAAIEVAI
+83 AGAAIEVAI

-107 NAVLQNVLNRSIS
+107 NAVLQTVLNRSIS
-120 SSYQKETFENTLRR
+120 SFYQKEAFQKTLRR

-161 VTVICSR
+161 VTAICSR

-181 VMFLQDALMTFYS
+181 VMFFQDALMTLYS
-194 ILIIP
+194 IIIIP
-199 VIFGLVSFLSRKI
+199 IIFGLVSFLSRKI

-218 EADLSGQYF
+218 ETDLSGHYF

-239 VKSYNLENKSI
+239 VKSYNLERKSI

-288 FVIYAAWQTINYGKT
+288 FVIYAAWQTITYGKT

-311 TAFLLAYQPAA
+311 TAFLLAYQPAS

-333 SLTQSFFMFLL
+333 SLTQSFFMFRL
-344 IDTKPQVLG
+344 IDTKPQSVSCG
-353 LGSKSLKEVGGSVT
+353 NKSLQSGNGSVT

-374 YENDDVSIN
+374 YENDEISIS
-383 KVSFNLSPGEKVAIV
+383 KASFNLQPGDKVAIV

-404 KSTLIDLILGFYRP
+404 KSTLVDLILGFYSP
-418 DQGKIE
+418 TDGMIE
-424 IGSVDI
+424 IGSMDI
-430 SSILPM
+430 SSISPM
-436 DLKSHIAFISQDV
+436 NLKNHIAFISQDV

-457 ENIKDGFSAASKA
+457 ENIKDGFASASQG
-470 EINIAVKNAQVDSF
+470 EIIAAVKSAQVDGF
-484 VADFPLG
+484 AGDFPLG
-491 LQTIVGANGSNLSGG
+491 LQTRVGANGSNLSGG

-527 EATSALDLEN
+527 EATSALDVEN
-537 EREILTALLKTLEN
+537 EREIMTALLETLKN
-551 ETVIFVSHR
+551 ETVIFVTHR
-560 PALFDYVDKVLMLEK
+560 PALFEYVDKVLMLEK
-575 GKVVGFDQPS
+575 GRVVGFDEPS

-590 STEFRDLFGVLE
+590 STEFRELFGVLQ

>member
-1 LNLRDGFKRLVKR
+1 
-14 FKGNIMELGHTPTG
+14 MELGHTPTG

-168 FLTEVLTLVALFV
+168 FLTEVLTLIALFV

-194 ILIIP
+194 VLIIP

-250 EKFNSSVDALE
+250 AKFNSSVDALE

-344 IDTKPQVLG
+344 IDTRPQLLG
-353 LGSKSLKEVGGSVT
+353 MGNKSLKTIGGSIT

-418 DQGKIE
+418 DKGKIE
-424 IGSVDI
+424 IGSIDI

-457 ENIKDGFSAASKA
+457 ENIKDGFSNASKA

-590 STEFRDLFGVLE
+590 STEFRELFGVLE

>member
-1 LNLRDGFKRLVKR
+1 
-14 FKGNIMELGHTPTG
+14 MELGHTPTG

-168 FLTEVLTLVALFV
+168 FLTEVLTLIALFF

-199 VIFGLVSFLSRKI
+199 LIFGLVSFLSRKI

-344 IDTKPQVLG
+344 IDTRPQLLG
-353 LGSKSLKEVGGSVT
+353 MGNKSLKTIGGSVT

-418 DQGKIE
+418 DKGKIE
-424 IGSVDI
+424 IGSIDI

-457 ENIKDGFSAASKA
+457 ENIKDGFSNASKA

-590 STEFRDLFGVLE
+590 STEFRHLFGVLE

>member
-1 LNLRDGFKRLVKR
+1 
-14 FKGNIMELGHTPTG
+14 MESVNTPTG
-28 DDAFQTAKR
+28 DDALKTAKR
-37 LVRETIPK
+37 LIKETIPK
-45 RKKIITASVLCMVGV
+45 RKKIITASIVCMVGV

-83 ASAAIEVAI
+83 AGAAIEVAI

-107 NAVLQNVLNRSIS
+107 NAVLQTVLNRSIS
-120 SSYQKETFENTLRR
+120 SFYQKEAFQKTLRR

-161 VTVICSR
+161 VTAICSR

-181 VMFLQDALMTFYS
+181 VMFLQDALMTLYS
-194 ILIIP
+194 IVIIP
-199 VIFGLVSFLSRKI
+199 IIFGLVSFLSRKI

-218 EADLSGQYF
+218 ETDLSGHYF

-239 VKSYNLENKSI
+239 VKSYNLERKSI

-288 FVIYAAWQTINYGKT
+288 FVIYAAWQTITYGKT

-311 TAFLLAYQPAA
+311 TAFLLAYQPAS

-333 SLTQSFFMFLL
+333 SLTQSFFMFRL
-344 IDTKPQVLG
+344 IDTKPKSVSCG
-353 LGSKSLKEVGGSVT
+353 NKSLQSGNGSVN

-374 YENDDVSIN
+374 YENDEVSIN
-383 KVSFNLSPGEKVAIV
+383 KVSFNLQPGDKVAIV

-404 KSTLIDLILGFYRP
+404 KSTLVDLILGFYSP
-418 DQGKIE
+418 TDGMIE
-424 IGSVDI
+424 IGTMDI
-430 SSILPM
+430 SSISPM
-436 DLKSHIAFISQDV
+436 DLKNHIAFISQDV

-457 ENIKDGFSAASKA
+457 ENIKDGFAGASQEEIIAAVTS
-470 EINIAVKNAQVDSF
+470 AQVDGF
-484 VADFPLG
+484 AKDFPLG
-491 LQTIVGANGSNLSGG
+491 LQTRVGANGSNLSGG

-527 EATSALDLEN
+527 EATSALDVEN
-537 EREILTALLKTLEN
+537 EREIMTALLKTLKN
-551 ETVIFVSHR
+551 ETVIFVTHR
-560 PALFDYVDKVLMLEK
+560 PALFEYVDKVLMLEE
-575 GKVVGFDQPS
+575 GRIVGFDRPS

-590 STEFRDLFGVLE
+590 STEFRELFGVLQ

>member
-1 LNLRDGFKRLVKR
+1 
-14 FKGNIMELGHTPTG
+14 MELGHTPTG

-37 LVRETIPK
+37 LVKETIPK

-168 FLTEVLTLVALFV
+168 FLTEVLTLVALFF
-181 VMFLQDALMTFYS
+181 VMFLQDAIMTFYS

-250 EKFNSSVDALE
+250 KKFNSSVDALE

-374 YENDDVSIN
+374 YENDDVLIN

-404 KSTLIDLILGFYRP
+404 KSTLIDLLLGFYRP

-424 IGSVDI
+424 IGSIDI

-457 ENIKDGFSAASKA
+457 ENIKDGFSDASKA

>member
-1 LNLRDGFKRLVKR
+1 
-14 FKGNIMELGHTPTG
+14 
-28 DDAFQTAKR
+28 
-37 LVRETIPK
+37 
-45 RKKIITASVLCMVGV
+45 MVGV

-83 ASAAIEVAI
+83 AGAAIEVAI

-107 NAVLQNVLNRSIS
+107 NAVLQTVLNRSIS
-120 SSYQKETFENTLRR
+120 SFYQKEAFQKTLRR

-161 VTVICSR
+161 VTAICSR

-181 VMFLQDALMTFYS
+181 VMFLQDALMTLYS
-194 ILIIP
+194 IVIIP
-199 VIFGLVSFLSRKI
+199 IIFGLVSFLSRKI

-218 EADLSGQYF
+218 ETDLSGHYF

-239 VKSYNLENKSI
+239 VKSYNLERKSI

-288 FVIYAAWQTINYGKT
+288 FVIYAAWQTITYGKT

-311 TAFLLAYQPAA
+311 TAFLLAYQPAS

-333 SLTQSFFMFLL
+333 SLTQSFFMFRL
-344 IDTKPQVLG
+344 IDTKPKSVSCG
-353 LGSKSLKEVGGSVT
+353 NKSLQSGNGSVN
-367 FSDVSFG
+367 FSNVSFG
-374 YENDDVSIN
+374 YENDEVSID
-383 KVSFNLSPGEKVAIV
+383 KVSFNLEPGDKVAIV

-404 KSTLIDLILGFYRP
+404 KSTLVDLILGFYSP
-418 DQGKIE
+418 TDGMIE
-424 IGSVDI
+424 IGSMDI
-430 SSILPM
+430 SSISPM
-436 DLKSHIAFISQDV
+436 NLKNHIAFISQDV

-457 ENIKDGFSAASKA
+457 ENIKDGFASASHE
-470 EINIAVKNAQVDSF
+470 EIIAAVQSAQVDGF
-484 VADFPLG
+484 AEDFPLG
-491 LQTIVGANGSNLSGG
+491 LQTRVGANGSNLSGG

-516 LLKKASIYIFD
+516 LLKRASIYIFD
-527 EATSALDLEN
+527 EATSALDVEN
-537 EREILTALLKTLEN
+537 EREIMTALLETLKN
-551 ETVIFVSHR
+551 ETVIFVTHR
-560 PALFDYVDKVLMLEK
+560 PALFEYVDKVLMLEK
-575 GKVVGFDQPS
+575 GRVVGFDEPS

-590 STEFRDLFGVLE
+590 STEFRELFGVLQ

>member
-1 LNLRDGFKRLVKR
+1 
-14 FKGNIMELGHTPTG
+14 MELGHTPTG

-168 FLTEVLTLVALFV
+168 FLTEVLTLVALFF

-199 VIFGLVSFLSRKI
+199 LIFGLVSFLSRKI

-250 EKFNSSVDALE
+250 KKFNSSVDALE

-344 IDTKPQVLG
+344 IDTRPQLLG
-353 LGSKSLKEVGGSVT
+353 MGNKSLKTIGGSVT

-418 DQGKIE
+418 DKGKIE
-424 IGSVDI
+424 IGSIDI

-457 ENIKDGFSAASKA
+457 ENIKDGFSNASKA

>member
-1 LNLRDGFKRLVKR
+1 
-14 FKGNIMELGHTPTG
+14 MESVNTPTG
-28 DDAFQTAKR
+28 DDALKTAKR
-37 LVRETIPK
+37 LIKETIPK
-45 RKKIITASVLCMVGV
+45 RKKIITASIVCMVGV

-83 ASAAIEVAI
+83 AGAAIEVAI

-107 NAVLQNVLNRSIS
+107 NAVLQTVLNRSIS
-120 SSYQKETFENTLRR
+120 SFYQKEAFQKTLRR

-161 VTVICSR
+161 VTAICSR

-181 VMFLQDALMTFYS
+181 VMFLQDALMTLYS
-194 ILIIP
+194 IVIIP
-199 VIFGLVSFLSRKI
+199 IIFGLVSFLSRKI

-218 EADLSGQYF
+218 ETDLSGHYF

-239 VKSYNLENKSI
+239 VKSYNLERKSI

-288 FVIYAAWQTINYGKT
+288 FVIYAAWQTITYGKT

-311 TAFLLAYQPAA
+311 TAFLLAYQPAS

-333 SLTQSFFMFLL
+333 SLTQSFFMFRL
-344 IDTKPQVLG
+344 IDTKPKSVSCG
-353 LGSKSLKEVGGSVT
+353 NKSLQSGNGSVN
-367 FSDVSFG
+367 FSNVSFA
-374 YENDDVSIN
+374 YENDEVSID
-383 KVSFNLSPGEKVAIV
+383 KVSFNLEPGDKVAIV

-404 KSTLIDLILGFYRP
+404 KSTLVDLILGFYSP
-418 DQGKIE
+418 TDGMIE
-424 IGSVDI
+424 IGSMDI
-430 SSILPM
+430 SSISPM
-436 DLKSHIAFISQDV
+436 DLKNHIAFISQDV

-457 ENIKDGFSAASKA
+457 ENIKDGFASASHE
-470 EINIAVKNAQVDSF
+470 EIIAAVHSAQVDGF
-484 VADFPLG
+484 AEDFPLG
-491 LQTIVGANGSNLSGG
+491 LQTMVGANGSNLSGG

-516 LLKKASIYIFD
+516 LLKRASIYIFD
-527 EATSALDLEN
+527 EATSALDVEN
-537 EREILTALLKTLEN
+537 EREIMTALLETLKN
-551 ETVIFVSHR
+551 ETVIFVTHR
-560 PALFDYVDKVLMLEK
+560 PALFEYVDKVLMLEK
-575 GKVVGFDQPS
+575 GRVVGFDEPS

-590 STEFRDLFGVLE
+590 STEFRELFGVLQ

>member
-1 LNLRDGFKRLVKR
+1 
-14 FKGNIMELGHTPTG
+14 MESVNTPTG
-28 DDAFQTAKR
+28 DDALKTAKR
-37 LVRETIPK
+37 LIKETIPK
-45 RKKIITASVLCMVGV
+45 RKKIITASIVCMVGV

-83 ASAAIEVAI
+83 AGAAIEVAI

-107 NAVLQNVLNRSIS
+107 NAVLQTVLNRSIS
-120 SSYQKETFENTLRR
+120 SFYQKEAFQKTLRR

-161 VTVICSR
+161 VTAICSR

-181 VMFLQDALMTFYS
+181 VMFLQDALMTLYS
-194 ILIIP
+194 IVIIP
-199 VIFGLVSFLSRKI
+199 IIFGLVSFLSRKI

-218 EADLSGQYF
+218 ETDLSGHYF

-239 VKSYNLENKSI
+239 VKSYNLERKSI

-288 FVIYAAWQTINYGKT
+288 FVIYAAWQTITYGKT

-311 TAFLLAYQPAA
+311 TAFLLAYQPAS

-333 SLTQSFFMFLL
+333 SLTQSFFMFRL
-344 IDTKPQVLG
+344 IDTKPKSVSCG
-353 LGSKSLKEVGGSVT
+353 NKSLQSGNGSVN

-374 YENDDVSIN
+374 YENDEVSIN
-383 KVSFNLSPGEKVAIV
+383 KVSFNLQPGDKVAIV

-404 KSTLIDLILGFYRP
+404 KSTLVDLILGFYSP
-418 DQGKIE
+418 TDGMIE
-424 IGSVDI
+424 IGTMDI
-430 SSILPM
+430 SSISPM
-436 DLKSHIAFISQDV
+436 DLKNHIAFISQDV

-457 ENIKDGFSAASKA
+457 ENIKDGFAGASQEEIIAAVTS
-470 EINIAVKNAQVDSF
+470 AQVDGF
-484 VADFPLG
+484 AKDFPLG
-491 LQTIVGANGSNLSGG
+491 LQTRVGANGSNLSGG

-527 EATSALDLEN
+527 EATSALDVEN
-537 EREILTALLKTLEN
+537 EREIMTALLKTLKN
-551 ETVIFVSHR
+551 ETVIFVTHR
-560 PALFDYVDKVLMLEK
+560 PALFEYVDKVLMLEK
-575 GKVVGFDQPS
+575 GRVVGFDEPS

-590 STEFRDLFGVLE
+590 STEFRELFGVLQ

>member
-1 LNLRDGFKRLVKR
+1 
-14 FKGNIMELGHTPTG
+14 MELGHTPTG

-168 FLTEVLTLVALFV
+168 FLTEVLTLIALFV

-333 SLTQSFFMFLL
+333 SLTQSYFMFLL
-344 IDTKPQVLG
+344 IDTRPQLLG
-353 LGSKSLKEVGGSVT
+353 MGNKSLKTIGGSVN

-418 DQGKIE
+418 DKGKIE
-424 IGSVDI
+424 IGSIDI

-457 ENIKDGFSAASKA
+457 ENIKDGFSNASKA

>member
-1 LNLRDGFKRLVKR
+1 
-14 FKGNIMELGHTPTG
+14 MELGHTPTG

-168 FLTEVLTLVALFV
+168 FLTEVLTLIALFF

-199 VIFGLVSFLSRKI
+199 LIFGLVSFLSRKI

-344 IDTKPQVLG
+344 IDTRPQLLG
-353 LGSKSLKEVGGSVT
+353 MGNKSLKTIGGSVT

-418 DQGKIE
+418 DKGKIE
-424 IGSVDI
+424 IGSIDI

-457 ENIKDGFSAASKA
+457 ENIKDGFSNASKA

-484 VADFPLG
+484 VADLPLG

-590 STEFRDLFGVLE
+590 STEFRHLFGVLE

>member
-1 LNLRDGFKRLVKR
+1 
-14 FKGNIMELGHTPTG
+14 MESVNTPTG
-28 DDAFQTAKR
+28 DDALKTAKR
-37 LVRETIPK
+37 LIKETIPK
-45 RKKIITASVLCMVGV
+45 RKKIITASIVCMVGV

-83 ASAAIEVAI
+83 AGAAIEVAI

-107 NAVLQNVLNRSIS
+107 NAVLQTVLNRSIS
-120 SSYQKETFENTLRR
+120 SFYQKEAFQKTLRR

-161 VTVICSR
+161 VTAICSR

-181 VMFLQDALMTFYS
+181 VMFLQDALMTLYS
-194 ILIIP
+194 IVIIP
-199 VIFGLVSFLSRKI
+199 IIFGLVSFLSRKI

-218 EADLSGQYF
+218 ETDLSGHYF

-239 VKSYNLENKSI
+239 VKSYNLERKSI

-288 FVIYAAWQTINYGKT
+288 FVIYAAWQTITYGKT

-311 TAFLLAYQPAA
+311 TAFLLAYQPAS

-333 SLTQSFFMFLL
+333 SLTQSFFMFRL
-344 IDTKPQVLG
+344 IDTKPKSVSCG
-353 LGSKSLKEVGGSVT
+353 NKSLQSGNGSVN
-367 FSDVSFG
+367 FSNVSFG
-374 YENDDVSIN
+374 YENDEVSID
-383 KVSFNLSPGEKVAIV
+383 KVSFNLEPGDKVAIV

-404 KSTLIDLILGFYRP
+404 KSTLVDLILGFYSP
-418 DQGKIE
+418 TDGMIE
-424 IGSVDI
+424 IGSMDI
-430 SSILPM
+430 SSISPM
-436 DLKSHIAFISQDV
+436 NLKNHIAFISQDV

-457 ENIKDGFSAASKA
+457 ENIKDGFASASHE
-470 EINIAVKNAQVDSF
+470 EIIAAVQSAQVDGF
-484 VADFPLG
+484 AEDFPLG
-491 LQTIVGANGSNLSGG
+491 LQTRVGANGSNLSGG

-516 LLKKASIYIFD
+516 LLKRASIYIFD
-527 EATSALDLEN
+527 EATSALDVEN
-537 EREILTALLKTLEN
+537 EREIMTALLETLKN
-551 ETVIFVSHR
+551 ETVIFVTHR
-560 PALFDYVDKVLMLEK
+560 PALFEYVDKVLMLEK
-575 GKVVGFDQPS
+575 GRVVGFDEPS

-590 STEFRDLFGVLE
+590 STEFRELFGVLQ

>member
-1 LNLRDGFKRLVKR
+1 
-14 FKGNIMELGHTPTG
+14 MESVNTPTG
-28 DDAFQTAKR
+28 DDALKTAKR
-37 LVRETIPK
+37 LIKETIPK
-45 RKKIITASVLCMVGV
+45 RKKIITASIVCMVGV

-83 ASAAIEVAI
+83 AGAAIEVAI

-107 NAVLQNVLNRSIS
+107 NAVLQTVLNRSIS
-120 SSYQKETFENTLRR
+120 SFYQKEAFQKTLRR

-161 VTVICSR
+161 VTAICSR

-181 VMFLQDALMTFYS
+181 VMFLQDALMTLYS
-194 ILIIP
+194 IVIIP
-199 VIFGLVSFLSRKI
+199 IIFGLVSFLSRKI

-218 EADLSGQYF
+218 ETDLSGHYF

-239 VKSYNLENKSI
+239 VKSYNLERKSI

-288 FVIYAAWQTINYGKT
+288 FVIYAAWQTITYGKT

-311 TAFLLAYQPAA
+311 TAFLLAYQPAS

-333 SLTQSFFMFLL
+333 SLTQSFFMFRL
-344 IDTKPQVLG
+344 IDTKPKSVSCG
-353 LGSKSLKEVGGSVT
+353 NKSLQSGNGSVN

-374 YENDDVSIN
+374 YENDEVSID
-383 KVSFNLSPGEKVAIV
+383 KVSFNLEPGDKVAIV

-404 KSTLIDLILGFYRP
+404 KSTLVDLILSFYSP
-418 DQGKIE
+418 TDGMIE
-424 IGSVDI
+424 ISSMDT
-430 SSILPM
+430 SSISPM
-436 DLKSHIAFISQDV
+436 DLKNHIAFISQDV

-457 ENIKDGFSAASKA
+457 ENIKDGFASASHE
-470 EINIAVKNAQVDSF
+470 EIIAAVKSAQVDGF
-484 VADFPLG
+484 AEDFPLG
-491 LQTIVGANGSNLSGG
+491 LQTRVGANGSNLSGG

-516 LLKKASIYIFD
+516 LLKRASIYIFD
-527 EATSALDLEN
+527 EATSALDVEN
-537 EREILTALLKTLEN
+537 EREIMTALLETLKN
-551 ETVIFVSHR
+551 ETVIFVTHR
-560 PALFDYVDKVLMLEK
+560 PALFEYVDKVLMLEK
-575 GKVVGFDQPS
+575 GRVVGFDEPS

-590 STEFRDLFGVLE
+590 STEFRELFGVLQ

>member
-1 LNLRDGFKRLVKR
+1 
-14 FKGNIMELGHTPTG
+14 MESVNTPTG
-28 DDAFQTAKR
+28 DDALKTAKR
-37 LVRETIPK
+37 LIKETIPK
-45 RKKIITASVLCMVGV
+45 RKKIITASIVCMVGV

-83 ASAAIEVAI
+83 AGAAIEVAI

-107 NAVLQNVLNRSIS
+107 NAVLQTVLNRSIS
-120 SSYQKETFENTLRR
+120 SFYQKEAFQKTLRR

-161 VTVICSR
+161 VTAICSR

-181 VMFLQDALMTFYS
+181 VMFLQDALMTLYS
-194 ILIIP
+194 IVIIP
-199 VIFGLVSFLSRKI
+199 IIFGLVSFLSRKI

-218 EADLSGQYF
+218 ETDLSGHYF

-239 VKSYNLENKSI
+239 VKSYNLERKSI
-250 EKFNSSVDALE
+250 EKFNSTVDALE
-261 DRIFGISKVTAAT
+261 DRNFGISKVTAAT

-288 FVIYAAWQTINYGKT
+288 FVIYAAWQTITYGKT

-311 TAFLLAYQPAA
+311 TAFLLAYQPAS

-333 SLTQSFFMFLL
+333 SLTQSFFMFRL
-344 IDTKPQVLG
+344 IDTKPKSVSCG
-353 LGSKSLKEVGGSVT
+353 NKSLQSGNGSVN

-374 YENDDVSIN
+374 YENDEVSID
-383 KVSFNLSPGEKVAIV
+383 KVSFNLEPGDKVAIV

-404 KSTLIDLILGFYRP
+404 KSTLVDLILGFYSP
-418 DQGKIE
+418 TDGMIE
-424 IGSVDI
+424 IGSMDI
-430 SSILPM
+430 SSISPM
-436 DLKSHIAFISQDV
+436 DLKNHIAFISQDV

-457 ENIKDGFSAASKA
+457 ENIKDGFASASHE
-470 EINIAVKNAQVDSF
+470 EIIAAVKSAQVDGF
-484 VADFPLG
+484 AENFPLG
-491 LQTIVGANGSNLSGG
+491 LQTRVGANGSNLSGG

-527 EATSALDLEN
+527 EATSALDVEN
-537 EREILTALLKTLEN
+537 EREIMTALLETLKN
-551 ETVIFVSHR
+551 ETVIFVTHR
-560 PALFDYVDKVLMLEK
+560 PALFEYVDKVLMLEK
-575 GKVVGFDQPS
+575 GRVVGFDEPS

-590 STEFRDLFGVLE
+590 STEFRELFGVLQ

>member
-1 LNLRDGFKRLVKR
+1 
-14 FKGNIMELGHTPTG
+14 MESVNTPTG
-28 DDAFQTAKR
+28 DDALKTAKR
-37 LVRETIPK
+37 LIKETIPK
-45 RKKIITASVLCMVGV
+45 RKKIITASILCMVGV

-83 ASAAIEVAI
+83 AEAAIEVAI

-107 NAVLQNVLNRSIS
+107 NAVLQTVLNRSIS
-120 SSYQKETFENTLRR
+120 SFYQKEAFQKTLRR

-161 VTVICSR
+161 VTAICSR

-181 VMFLQDALMTFYS
+181 VMFLQDTLMTLYS
-194 ILIIP
+194 IVIIP
-199 VIFGLVSFLSRKI
+199 IIFGLVSFLSRKI

-218 EADLSGQYF
+218 ETDLSGHYF

-239 VKSYNLENKSI
+239 VKSYNLERKSI

-288 FVIYAAWQTINYGKT
+288 FVIYAAWQTITYGKT

-311 TAFLLAYQPAA
+311 TAFLLAYQPAS

-333 SLTQSFFMFLL
+333 SLTQSFFMFRL
-344 IDTKPQVLG
+344 IDTKPKSVSCG
-353 LGSKSLKEVGGSVT
+353 NKSLQSGNGSVN
-367 FSDVSFG
+367 FSNVSFG
-374 YENDDVSIN
+374 YENDEVSID
-383 KVSFNLSPGEKVAIV
+383 KVSFNLEPGDKVAIV

-404 KSTLIDLILGFYRP
+404 KSTLVDLILGFYSP
-418 DQGKIE
+418 TDGMIE
-424 IGSVDI
+424 IGSMDI
-430 SSILPM
+430 SSISPM
-436 DLKSHIAFISQDV
+436 NLKNHIAFISQDV

-457 ENIKDGFSAASKA
+457 ENIKDGFASASHE
-470 EINIAVKNAQVDSF
+470 EIIAAVKSAQVDGF
-484 VADFPLG
+484 AEDFPLG
-491 LQTIVGANGSNLSGG
+491 LQTRVGANGSNLSGG
-506 QKQRVAIARG
+506 QKQRVAIPRG
-516 LLKKASIYIFD
+516 LLKRASIYIFD
-527 EATSALDLEN
+527 EATSALDVEN
-537 EREILTALLKTLEN
+537 EREIMTALLETLKN
-551 ETVIFVSHR
+551 ETVIFVTHR
-560 PALFDYVDKVLMLEK
+560 PALFEYVDKVLMLEK
-575 GKVVGFDQPS
+575 GRVVGFDEPS

-590 STEFRDLFGVLE
+590 STEFRELFGVLQ